1 MSIKSS
7 MVTFPIVQNRA
18 NGNLRLL
25 VVRWKRSRTLL
36 NDLAQDETVVLVLRN
51 IVHLGSG
58 TRCFWSEL
66 GKNPC

>member
-1 MSIKSS
+1 
-7 MVTFPIVQNRA
+7 MVTFPIMQNR
-18 NGNLRLL
+18 GDENLRLL

-36 NDLAQDETVVLVLRN
+36 KDLAQDGTIILVLHN

-58 TRCFWSEL
+58 TRCLWSEL